1 VVGLAERTDPMILAT
16 AFLINTAVVTVTMV
30 IHYEALF
37 WLSKKLPKLCQIRPR
52 LQVLVGVLCVF
63 VVHVVEIWLFAL
75 AFYFSSMIE
84 GMGKLTGNLSEG
96 GGLLDCVYLSFVTFT
111 TVGYGDVVAEGRL
124 RYLGGIESLTG
135 IVLITWSASF
145 LFVEMQRNWADLRK
159 LK

>member
-1 VVGLAERTDPMILAT
+1 MILAT

-63 VVHVVEIWLFAL
+63 IVHVIEIWLFAF

-96 GGLLDCVYLSFVTFT
+96 GGLLDCVYFSFVTFT
-111 TVGYGDVVAEGRL
+111 TVGYGDVSPVGPYGKVIAC
-124 RYLGGIESLTG
+124 
-135 IVLITWSASF
+135 VLMVHCKF
-145 LFVEMQRNWADLRK
+145 LQLHQNCCLAKPNTTFS
-159 LK
+159 

>member
-1 VVGLAERTDPMILAT
+1 MILAT

-84 GMGKLTGNLSEG
+84 GMGKLTGNLTED

>member
-1 VVGLAERTDPMILAT
+1 MILAT
-16 AFLINTAVVTVTMV
+16 AFLINSTVVTMTML

-37 WLSKKLPKLCQIRPR
+37 WLSKKLPRLCQIRPR
-52 LQVLVGVLCVF
+52 LQVLVGVLSVF
-63 VVHVVEIWLFAL
+63 IVHVVEIWLFAL

-84 GMGKLTGNLSEG
+84 GMGKLAGNLLDH

-111 TVGYGDVVAEGRL
+111 TVGYGDVIAEGRL

>member
-1 VVGLAERTDPMILAT
+1 MSLAT

-52 LQVLVGVLCVF
+52 LQVLMGVLCVF
-63 VVHVVEIWLFAL
+63 IVHVIEIWLFAF

-96 GGLLDCVYLSFVTFT
+96 GGLLDCVYFSFVTFT

>member
-1 VVGLAERTDPMILAT
+1 MILAI
-16 AFLINTAVVTVTMV
+16 AFLINTAVIMLTML

-52 LQVLVGVLCVF
+52 PQVLVGAVCIFL
-63 VVHVVEIWLFAL
+63 VHVIEIWLFAF
-75 AFYFSSMIE
+75 AFYFSSMID
-84 GMGKLTGNLSEG
+84 GMGRLTGNLADG
-96 GGLLDCVYLSFVTFT
+96 GGILDCVYLSFVTFT
-111 TVGYGDVVAEGRL
+111 TVGYGDVIAEGRL

-135 IVLITWSASF
+135 IILITWSASF

>member
-1 VVGLAERTDPMILAT
+1 MIMAI
-16 AFLINTAVVTVTMV
+16 AFLINTAVVALTML

-52 LQVLVGVLCVF
+52 LQVLVGALCIF
-63 VVHVVEIWLFAL
+63 LVHVFEIWLFAL
-75 AFYFSSMIE
+75 AFYLSSMVE
-84 GMGKLTGNLSEG
+84 GMGRLSGNLLDN

-111 TVGYGDVVAEGRL
+111 TVGYGDVIAEGRL

-159 LK
+159 LR

>member
-1 VVGLAERTDPMILAT
+1 MILAT

-63 VVHVVEIWLFAL
+63 VVHVMEIWLFAL

-96 GGLLDCVYLSFVTFT
+96 GGLLDCVYFSFVTFT

>member
-1 VVGLAERTDPMILAT
+1 MILAT

-63 VVHVVEIWLFAL
+63 VVHVIEIWLFAL

-96 GGLLDCVYLSFVTFT
+96 GGLLDCVYFSFVTFT
-111 TVGYGDVVAEGRL
+111 TVGYGDVIAEGRL

>member
-1 VVGLAERTDPMILAT
+1 MSLAT

-63 VVHVVEIWLFAL
+63 IVHVIEIWLFAF

-96 GGLLDCVYLSFVTFT
+96 GGLLDCVYFSFVTFT

>member
-1 VVGLAERTDPMILAT
+1 MILAT

-63 VVHVVEIWLFAL
+63 IVHVIEIWLFAF

-96 GGLLDCVYLSFVTFT
+96 GGLLDCVYFSFVTFT

>member
-1 VVGLAERTDPMILAT
+1 MILAT

-37 WLSKKLPKLCQIRPR
+37 WLSKKLPKLSQIRPR

-63 VVHVVEIWLFAL
+63 IVHVIEIWLFAF

-96 GGLLDCVYLSFVTFT
+96 GGLLDCVYFSFVTFT

>member
-1 VVGLAERTDPMILAT
+1 MILAT
-16 AFLINTAVVTVTMV
+16 AFLINSTVVTMTML

-52 LQVLVGVLCVF
+52 LQVLVGVLSVF
-63 VVHVVEIWLFAL
+63 IVHVVEIWLFAL

-84 GMGKLTGNLSEG
+84 GMGKLAGNLLDH

-111 TVGYGDVVAEGRL
+111 TVGYGDVIAEGRL

>member
-1 VVGLAERTDPMILAT
+1 MILAT